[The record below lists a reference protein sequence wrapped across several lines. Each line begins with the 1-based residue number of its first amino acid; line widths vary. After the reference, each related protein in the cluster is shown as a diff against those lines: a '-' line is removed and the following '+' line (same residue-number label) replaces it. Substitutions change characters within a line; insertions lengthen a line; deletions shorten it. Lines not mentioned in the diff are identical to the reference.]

1 MSSKSSGKRLEGF
14 FTGKGFYIVLFL
26 CAAVIGLSAWMMA
39 AGNEAMEEARSF
51 GEVGLDN
58 RRIETVIITPEV
70 KPQGVEAM
78 AIPEEQESLSAEP
91 VEEEAR
97 VEVFSEEAP
106 LDEPPLTV
114 WPVVG
119 QLERGHDLQRLHY
132 DVTLRDWRTHEGVD
146 ILAPLGET
154 VCAARSGL
162 VSRVEEDG
170 LLGTLVTIDHGDGS
184 STLYA
189 NLAALPAVAPGDW
202 VEAGGVIGAVGD
214 TALCEIGQGT
224 HLHFA
229 VFLDGE
235 SIDPLDYLPA

>member
-1 MSSKSSGKRLEGF
+1 MSSKSSGGRLEGF
-14 FTGKGFYIVLFL
+14 LTGKGFYIVLFL

-39 AGNEAMEEARSF
+39 AGNEAMDEARSF
-51 GEVGLDN
+51 GDVSLDN

-70 KPQGVEAM
+70 KPRGVEAM
-78 AIPEEQESLSAEP
+78 AIPEEQESVAAEAP
-91 VEEEAR
+91 EEAGS
-97 VEVFSEEAP
+97 VEVFYEEEPSAQ
-106 LDEPPLTV
+106 PPLTV

-119 QLERGHDLQRLHY
+119 ELERGHDLQRLHY
-132 DVTLRDWRTHEGVD
+132 DVTLRDWRTHEGID
-146 ILAPLGET
+146 ILAPMGTT
-154 VCAARSGL
+154 VFAARAGS

-170 LLGTLVTIDHGDGS
+170 LYGTVVTVDHGDGS

-189 NLAALPAVAPGDW
+189 NLAAQPAVAPGDW
-202 VEAGGVIGAVGD
+202 VEAGSVIGAVGD
-214 TALCEIGQGT
+214 TALCEIGQDT